1 MPDDKTKRGEPDRS
15 KINLSEDYEV
25 RYWTKTLGISR
36 EHLQELVR
44 RYGNSVEEVRKHAK
58 KAA

>member
-15 KINLSEDYEV
+15 KINLGEEYEV
-25 RYWTKTLGISR
+25 NYWTKTLGITR
-36 EHLQELVR
+36 EHLAELVR
-44 RYGNSVEEVRKHAK
+44 RYGNSAEEVRKHAK